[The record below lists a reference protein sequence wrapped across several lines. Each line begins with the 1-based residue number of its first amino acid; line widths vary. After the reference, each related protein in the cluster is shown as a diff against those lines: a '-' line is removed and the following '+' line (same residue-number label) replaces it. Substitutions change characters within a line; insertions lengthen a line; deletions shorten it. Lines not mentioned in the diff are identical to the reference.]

1 MVTAWQ
7 CPQHVGV
14 SQNPL
19 HLTPVN
25 SQPDYSG
32 QRIPQNYSD
41 SLSLNFKELQPTFF
55 TFVLP
60 KITSW
65 LPCQPYDLASAK
77 LITEWLSQE
86 GGGLDSHPPS
96 PTKGLTPLPHGQR
109 EFPAMKKKCPWGKA
123 IGHAWARVRS
133 RRPDV
138 HPCCLLVS
146 TTRPTGHTG
155 WPTAP
160 PSARPPQALHC
171 VTHSRFRCFHR
182 TSPWRSPPCQQ
193 SRHCEEKRVHRLM
206 EVFCPSSFLK
216 ELRTQEGIGGPGE
229 REREAGEAEER
240 DKEFR

>member
-65 LPCQPYDLASAK
+65 LPCQPYNLASTK

-96 PTKGLTPLPHGQR
+96 PTKGLSPLPHGQR

-123 IGHAWARVRS
+123 TGRAWARVRS

-171 VTHSRFRCFHR
+171 VTHLQIQMLSQNQ
-182 TSPWRSPPCQQ
+182 PL
-193 SRHCEEKRVHRLM
+193 EK
-206 EVFCPSSFLK
+206 PSLPAIPSL
-216 ELRTQEGIGGPGE
+216 
-229 REREAGEAEER
+229 
-240 DKEFR
+240 